1 MKSWLISGS
10 IVEGKVDFLVTLLY
24 SPFRVFDPFGN
35 NWEYSLL
42 LSCGILS
49 TILFPKIQLPTL
61 LITHSHVTHSKR
73 HFPSFEKLFSPD
85 MVARRTSWQTC
96 GYLWDHQSL
105 SSDMSRWNVKSTI
118 RWKLFNLTCAKW
130 K

>member
-24 SPFRVFDPFGN
+24 SPFRVFDPFGD
-35 NWEYSLL
+35 NWEYSPLL
-42 LSCGILS
+42 LWFFVNLS
-49 TILFPKIQLPTL
+49 IPENP
-61 LITHSHVTHSKR
+61 ITHSVNNTLTRDSLKETFSELWKIILTR
-73 HFPSFEKLFSPD
+73 HG
-85 MVARRTSWQTC
+85 RTSWQTC

-105 SSDMSRWNVKSTI
+105 SADMSRWNVKSTN